1 MSILPISQKDLK
13 EEMDIEDQEEQIKL
27 SITNP
32 KEESEEVDE
41 DEDDVEESK
50 EFFEKPKPK
59 KKVIEID
66 EPVKE
71 ISKKTGKPKRKMT
84 EAQLSNLAKA
94 RDKSKL
100 ARQKAKE
107 AKDVEK
113 VIKKKERSAKV
124 EAKLMEKEKTEAL
137 LEYKAQIQME
147 ANQNASWSDE
157 RLQKLMFSTID
168 TYMDKRRIE
177 KSQPKPKVT
186 IPNQNYNPNVPQYQ
200 QSGGQAQYSQPN
212 VIPQQNYNH
221 GRHHQQPQLPPGNG
235 RSKNY
240 NNTMNNLFGFTE

>member
-1 MSILPISQKDLK
+1 MSILPISKEDLK
-13 EEMDIEDQEEQIKL
+13 EEMDIEDKEEQIKL
-27 SITNP
+27 SITKP
-32 KEESEEVDE
+32 EAEDAKEDDEEE
-41 DEDDVEESK
+41 EDDVEETK

-59 KKVIEID
+59 KKTIEIS
-66 EPVKE
+66 EPVEE
-71 ISKKTGKPKRKMT
+71 ISKKTGKKKRKMT
-84 EAQLSNLAKA
+84 AAQLENLAKA
-94 RDKSKL
+94 REKSKL

-124 EAKLMEKEKTEAL
+124 EAKLLEKEKAEAL

-168 TYMDKRRIE
+168 TYMDRRRQE
-177 KSQPKPKVT
+177 KAAPKPKVT
-186 IPNQNYNPNVPQYQ
+186 IPNQNYNPNIPQYQ
-200 QSGGQAQYSQPN
+200 QGSYNQPH

-221 GRHHQQPQLPPGNG
+221 NRHHAPAPQGGPPSNG
-235 RSKNY
+235 RSKHY